1 MGGGEIR
8 SCMDLWNAAAGKG
21 IRGWCPAGEAGEKT
35 EKAKGGLAAAL
46 RQGPL
51 HLLWDATEEDTAG
64 DMRPGRAGPWKT
76 WWITVMMHKNRCK
89 KLEVFRQKRLAFLS
103 GGEYDKY
110 NK

>member
-35 EKAKGGLAAAL
+35 EKAKGGLAAAR

-51 HLLWDATEEDTAG
+51 HLLWDAT
-64 DMRPGRAGPWKT
+64 RKT
-76 WWITVMMHKNRCK
+76 PREICGQAVPAHG
-89 KLEVFRQKRLAFLS
+89 KR
-103 GGEYDKY
+103 GGLL
-110 NK
+110 